1 MQLSPTA
8 AALVAGAND
17 LVGSLGA
24 DAALVLAD
32 SPLNW
37 TEVRTLLPKV
47 PLLTAVLTQP
57 EKNQLREKHPEVR
70 VLEGVTAGVSIRE
83 RLSMALL
90 EAIRHEWLSPGARV
104 LVLCRNFPDPDE
116 ELPQLDT
123 IHLVLLGQHLER
135 LTARELRGLETRVP
149 LATLRAVVELAT
161 EIGREGREGYPTGTL
176 FVVGD
181 TRNVMQ
187 MARPMNF
194 NPFRGYSEEERDVK
208 DPAVREQIKDL
219 ARLEGAILINKDGI
233 AMAGCMRLMVP
244 DEDFTLSMG
253 LGTRHAAAAAVS
265 KATKSVAVTVSQS
278 SGVVRLF
285 QDGQVLLHIEP
296 GLRPLAWAHSRK

>member
-1 MQLSPTA
+1 MALSPTV
-8 AALVAGAND
+8 AALVAGSNN
-17 LVGSLGA
+17 LVTALKA
-24 DAALVLAD
+24 DAVLVLAD
-32 SPLNW
+32 TPLDW
-37 TEVRTLLPKV
+37 SEVRALLPRV
-47 PLLTAVLTQP
+47 ALFTAVSSQAERTF
-57 EKNQLREKHPEVR
+57 LRDKHPGIR
-70 VLEGVTAGVSIRE
+70 VLETTTGGISIRE

-90 EAIRHEWLSPGARV
+90 EAIRHEWLSSGARV

-116 ELPQLDT
+116 DLPQLDT
-123 IHLVLLGQHLER
+123 VHLVLLGQHLER
-135 LTARELRGLETRVP
+135 LTARELRGLDTRVP

-161 EIGREGREGYPTGTL
+161 EIGREGREAYPTGTL

-181 TRNVMQ
+181 TRNVME

-194 NPFRGYSEEERDVK
+194 NPFRGYPEEERDVK

-233 AMAGCMRLMVP
+233 AIAGCMRLIVP

-265 KATKSVAVTVSQS
+265 KASKAVAVTVSQS

-285 QDGQVLLHIEP
+285 HDGQVLLHIEP
-296 GLRPLAWAHSRK
+296 GLRPLAWAHSKQ

>member
-1 MQLSPTA
+1 VTA
-8 AALVAGAND
+8 LK
-17 LVGSLGA
+17 A
-24 DAALVLAD
+24 DAVLVLAD
-32 SPLNW
+32 TPLDW
-37 TEVRTLLPKV
+37 SEVRALLPRV
-47 PLLTAVLTQP
+47 ALFTSVSSQAERTF
-57 EKNQLREKHPEVR
+57 LRDKHPGIR
-70 VLEGVTAGVSIRE
+70 VLETTTGGISIRE

-90 EAIRHEWLSPGARV
+90 EAIRHEWLSSGARV

-116 ELPQLDT
+116 DLPQLDT
-123 IHLVLLGQHLER
+123 VHLVLLGQHLER
-135 LTARELRGLETRVP
+135 LTARELRGLDTRVP

-161 EIGREGREGYPTGTL
+161 EIGREGREAYPTGTL

-181 TRNVMQ
+181 TRNVME

-194 NPFRGYSEEERDVK
+194 NPFRGYPEEERDVK

-233 AMAGCMRLMVP
+233 AIAGCMRLIVP

-265 KATKSVAVTVSQS
+265 KASKAVAVTVSQS

-285 QDGQVLLHIEP
+285 HDGQVLLHIEP
-296 GLRPLAWAHSRK
+296 GLRPLAWAHSKQ

>member
-1 MQLSPTA
+1 
-8 AALVAGAND
+8 
-17 LVGSLGA
+17 
-24 DAALVLAD
+24 
-32 SPLNW
+32 
-37 TEVRTLLPKV
+37 
-47 PLLTAVLTQP
+47 
-57 EKNQLREKHPEVR
+57 
-70 VLEGVTAGVSIRE
+70 VLETTTAGISIRE

-90 EAIRHEWLSPGARV
+90 EAIRHEWLSSGARV

-116 ELPQLDT
+116 DLPQLDT
-123 IHLVLLGQHLER
+123 VHLVLLGQHLER
-135 LTARELRGLETRVP
+135 LTARELRGLDTRVP

-161 EIGREGREGYPTGTL
+161 EIGREGREAYPTGTL

-181 TRNVMQ
+181 TRNVME

-194 NPFRGYSEEERDVK
+194 NPFRGYPEEERDVK

-233 AMAGCMRLMVP
+233 AIAGCMRLIVP

-265 KATKSVAVTVSQS
+265 KASKAVAVTVSQS

-285 QDGQVLLHIEP
+285 HDGQVLLHIEP
-296 GLRPLAWAHSRK
+296 GLRPLAWAHSKQ

>member
-1 MQLSPTA
+1 MALSPTV
-8 AALVAGAND
+8 AALVAGSND
-17 LVGSLGA
+17 LVTALKA
-24 DAALVLAD
+24 DAVLVLAD
-32 SPLNW
+32 TPLDW
-37 TEVRTLLPKV
+37 SEVRALLPKV
-47 PLLTAVLTQP
+47 ALFTSVSSQAERTF
-57 EKNQLREKHPEVR
+57 LRDKHPGIR
-70 VLEGVTAGVSIRE
+70 VLETTTGGISIRE

-90 EAIRHEWLSPGARV
+90 EAIRHEWLSSGARV

-116 ELPQLDT
+116 DLPQLDT
-123 IHLVLLGQHLER
+123 VHLVLLGQHLER
-135 LTARELRGLETRVP
+135 LTARELRGLDTRVP

-161 EIGREGREGYPTGTL
+161 EIGREGREAYPTGTL

-181 TRNVMQ
+181 TRNVME

-194 NPFRGYSEEERDVK
+194 NPFRGYPEEERDVK

-233 AMAGCMRLMVP
+233 AIAGCMRLIVP

-265 KATKSVAVTVSQS
+265 KASKAVAVTVSQS

-285 QDGQVLLHIEP
+285 HDGQVLLHIEP
-296 GLRPLAWAHSRK
+296 GLRPLAWAHSKQ

>member
-1 MQLSPTA
+1 MALSPTV
-8 AALVAGAND
+8 AALVAGSND
-17 LVGSLGA
+17 LVTALKA
-24 DAALVLAD
+24 DAVLVLAD
-32 SPLNW
+32 TPLDW
-37 TEVRTLLPKV
+37 SEVRALLPRV
-47 PLLTAVLTQP
+47 ALFTSVSSQA
-57 EKNQLREKHPEVR
+57 ERAFLRDKHPGIR
-70 VLEGVTAGVSIRE
+70 VLETTTGGISIRE

-90 EAIRHEWLSPGARV
+90 EAIRHEWLSSGARV

-116 ELPQLDT
+116 DLPQLDT
-123 IHLVLLGQHLER
+123 VHLVLLGQHLER
-135 LTARELRGLETRVP
+135 LTARELRGLDTRVP

-161 EIGREGREGYPTGTL
+161 EIGREGREAYPTGTL

-181 TRNVMQ
+181 TRNVME

-194 NPFRGYSEEERDVK
+194 NPFRGYPEEERDVK

-233 AMAGCMRLMVP
+233 AIAGCMRLIVP

-265 KATKSVAVTVSQS
+265 KASKAVAVTVSQS

-285 QDGQVLLHIEP
+285 HDGQVLLHIEP
-296 GLRPLAWAHSRK
+296 GLRPLAWAHSKQ

>member
-1 MQLSPTA
+1 MALSPTA
-8 AALVAGAND
+8 SALVSGARN

-24 DAALVLAD
+24 DAVLVLAD
-32 SPLNW
+32 MPLDW
-37 TEVRTLLPKV
+37 SELRKLLPDV
-47 PLLTAVLTQP
+47 PLLTAVPSTFERELLE
-57 EKNQLREKHPEVR
+57 EKYPEVR
-70 VLEGVTAGVSIRE
+70 VLEATSSGMSIRE
-83 RLSMALL
+83 RLSLALL
-90 EAIRHEWLSPGARV
+90 EAIRREWLSAGARV

-116 ELPQLDT
+116 EMPQIDT
-123 IHLVLLGQHLER
+123 VHLVLLGQHLER

-161 EIGREGREGYPTGTL
+161 EIGREGREGHPTGTL

-181 TRNVMQ
+181 SRKVQEMS
-187 MARPMNF
+187 RSMNF
-194 NPFRGYSEEERDVK
+194 NPFRGYPASERDVR

-219 ARLEGAILINKDGI
+219 ARLEGAILIDKNGI
-233 AMAGCMRLMVP
+233 AMAGCIRLLVP

-265 KATKSVAVTVSQS
+265 KATRAVAVTVSQS

-285 QDGQVLLHIEP
+285 QEGQVVLHIEP
-296 GLRPLAWAHSRK
+296 GLRPLAWAHGKP